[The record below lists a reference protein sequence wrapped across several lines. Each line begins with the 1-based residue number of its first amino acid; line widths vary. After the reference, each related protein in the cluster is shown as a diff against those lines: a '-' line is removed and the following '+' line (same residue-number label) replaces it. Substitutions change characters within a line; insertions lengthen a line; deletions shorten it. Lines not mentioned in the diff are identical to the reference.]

1 MSAPIRV
8 LVVDDSKA
16 VRMIVTKVFDGEPD
30 IEVVGVAGDGAEAV
44 TLAQQLRPDIITCD
58 IEMPVMDGLATVSAL
73 RRLRIDVPIVM
84 FSSLTEAGSRATL
97 EALSRGASDYLPKP
111 SGVNGANDAMER
123 LRRDLVPKIRA
134 LTSHARTGPA
144 VAAAP
149 VTRTPVRRESPIDA
163 VVLGS
168 STGGPAALEHVFSG
182 FTAALP
188 VPILIVQH
196 IPPVF
201 SNMLAERL
209 DTIGATRVVEASD
222 GMTLESGHAYVA
234 PGGIHMVVAKAG
246 TSYRI
251 QLRDTEPVN
260 SCKPAVDILFGSAA
274 ETFGSRQLA
283 VVLTGMGRDGCN
295 GVRAVIDSGGAAIVQ
310 DQASSVVGA
319 MPGAVAEAGLAE
331 EILDIGQIAG
341 AIERRAFAARLAGAR

>member
-1 MSAPIRV
+1 MSPPIRV

-16 VRMIVTKVFDGEPD
+16 VRMIVSKVFDGEPD

-44 TLAQQLRPDIITCD
+44 TLAQQLRPDAITCD

-134 LTSHARTGPA
+134 LTSHAKTGPA
-144 VAAAP
+144 VRAEA
-149 VTRTPVRRESPIDA
+149 VTRKPAGSETPIDA

-168 STGGPAALEHVFSG
+168 STGGPAALEHVFAG
-182 FTAALP
+182 FSAPLP

-209 DTIGATRVVEASD
+209 DSIGTTRVVEATD
-222 GMTLESGHAYVA
+222 GMTVQGGHAYIA

-246 TSYRI
+246 LSCRI

-260 SCKPAVDILFGSAA
+260 SCKPAVDVLFGSAA
-274 ETFGSRQLA
+274 ETFGPRQLA

-295 GVRAVIDSGGAAIVQ
+295 GVRAVVDSGGAAIVQ

-319 MPGAVAEAGLAE
+319 MPGAVADAGLAE
-331 EILDIGQIAG
+331 EILDIDEVAA
-341 AIERRAFAARLAGAR
+341 AIERRAQVARLAGAR